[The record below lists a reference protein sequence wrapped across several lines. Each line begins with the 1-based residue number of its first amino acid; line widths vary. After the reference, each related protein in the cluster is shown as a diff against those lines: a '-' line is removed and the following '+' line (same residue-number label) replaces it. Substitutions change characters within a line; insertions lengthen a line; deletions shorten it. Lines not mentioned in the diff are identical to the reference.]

1 MNYKTDMG
9 LLIKDIVMSKGYDV
23 YLDWSIKKKDV
34 FDLVDSLD
42 KKINITPNM
51 NKSDKLLNSEIVKSD
66 FEQLEFKF

>member
-9 LLIKDIVMSKGYDV
+9 LLIKDIVMSKGYGV